1 MCKEI
6 IMSSFLIELAFPD
19 IRSTFDHKMLLSIV
33 RELHPNRLEDIASK
47 IPNFRGWQWTNV
59 NKIISYVYGLDY
71 IIQVGPTG
79 ERVGINFTID
89 SESVQEKL
97 EKAKAFAS
105 LWRTL
110 GVSKVIVL
118 LATYPNGENQ
128 GLAFYK
134 LEDARN
140 EIENIIFNAI
150 EGAEEVTIAT
160 INITRQTN

>member
-1 MCKEI
+1 
-6 IMSSFLIELAFPD
+6 MSSFLMELAFPD

-33 RELHPNRLEDIASK
+33 RELHPNRLEDVASK

-59 NKIISYVYGLDY
+59 NKIINYVYGLDY
-71 IIQVGPTG
+71 IIQIDPTG
-79 ERVGINFTID
+79 ERVGINFAIN
-89 SESVQEKL
+89 SESIQEKL
-97 EKAKAFAS
+97 EKAKIFTP

-118 LATYPNGENQ
+118 LATYPNGEEQ

-150 EGAEEVTIAT
+150 EGAEEVTTAT
-160 INITRQTN
+160 INVAR